1 MDSAH
6 NTVELNAALSN
17 PRDDIAKLDELEK
30 KLFALNYAANEI
42 GSFGPCIDPKKAA
55 EERGEA
61 LAILGEQVQETL
73 CDPAVGA
80 LLDRLHE
87 NRALLDETHRAQ
99 AHTFAVAAW
108 YRQSL

>member
-1 MDSAH
+1 MDSAN

-61 LAILGEQVQETL
+61 LAILGEHIERRCNFLVVNSGK
-73 CDPAVGA
+73 P
-80 LLDRLHE
+80 
-87 NRALLDETHRAQ
+87 
-99 AHTFAVAAW
+99 
-108 YRQSL
+108 SLKSKRIW